1 MYQLPQL
8 AREQHRQMLAQAS
21 QRQRRHQHEYQAP
34 ASPGP
39 VARLAR
45 RLTAAITRV
54 GQAAAQPPDTIR
66 PASPHPAAQAGTP
79 SR

>member
-8 AREQHRQMLAQAS
+8 AREHHRQMLAQAS
-21 QRQRRHQHEYQAP
+21 QRQRRHQHEYQAQ

-39 VARLAR
+39 ATRLAR
-45 RLTAAITRV
+45 RLAAAITHA
-54 GQAAAQPPDTIR
+54 GQAAAQPPGTIR
-66 PASPHPAAQAGTP
+66 PAMPHPAAQTGTP